1 MPDHPA
7 LPVGEC
13 LSHAVTSTFLQPVK
27 VLRAFWPLVCTEAAT
42 AFAGEGAL
50 RFALMSVSL
59 VLAIPCACAWHR
71 YLIEGDVPRLK
82 VGLPE
87 WTYTKRALLITL
99 LIAVLTVPFA
109 VAYAV
114 LVEMAPK
121 VAVAAL
127 VAGLAVPIWFTG
139 PTMLTLAAAAIN
151 RDTPLTA
158 IKALAEGNRARL
170 FALLFGISAA
180 ETGLTVASDYA
191 RAAGPAVHFA
201 VAVIF
206 WPLAVAVLS
215 MAYIWLNQSAN
226 VESAP

>member
-7 LPVGEC
+7 LPVGDC
-13 LSHAVTSTFLQPVK
+13 LSHAARSTFLRPAK
-27 VLRAFWPLVCTEAAT
+27 VLQAFWPLVCTEAAT

-82 VGLPE
+82 VGVPE
-87 WTYTKRALLITL
+87 WTYTKRAVLVAL
-99 LIAVLTVPFA
+99 LIAALTFPFA

-121 VAVAAL
+121 MAVAAL
-127 VAGLAVPIWFTG
+127 VAGLAVPIWFTA

-151 RDTPLTA
+151 RNTPLTA

-170 FALLFGISAA
+170 FALLFGVSAA
-180 ETGLTVASDYA
+180 ETGLVAASDYA
-191 RAAGPAVHFA
+191 GAGGSALHFA

-215 MAYIWLNQSAN
+215 MAYIWLNQSVNA
-226 VESAP
+226 ESAP